1 MAPRT
6 DFYRVTEGIS
16 GRFRGL
22 YTDFGHMEFGNPKW
36 NQWKNKKK

>member
-22 YTDFGHMEFGNPKW
+22 WAHGIWKPKM
-36 NQWKNKKK
+36 KSMKK